1 MNLRKLLPGLTL
13 LGILII
19 TLTQCVP
26 SNKEILTDI
35 NLDFKDPVYRQLYIY
50 QDQLLTDSILPFFR
64 HRDPSYRYAAAL
76 SFASNKDP
84 QVIDSLILL
93 LDDEVQEVKVAA
105 AYTLGQIG
113 SEKSGPALVKAF
125 AADTLATSQKFKK
138 TALEAIGKSASA
150 EYLDNISSVKSYFRS
165 DTLLLEGQAYAI
177 YRYALKGINSR
188 IGTQRM
194 VDLLAKKGYPE
205 SVKLIAANYL
215 YRTKDIKLD
224 TFAGDFYQVAQRE
237 NNPQILQALAI
248 AIGKT
253 KKPVGLEALKYI
265 YGKSDDFRVRVNVIR
280 ALGNYQYLEVKDL
293 VFAALKSNNQHI
305 AQAASQ
311 FFIDYGNAREASLY
325 FSTAKNTENLSWQ
338 VRNNLIR
345 AANRY
350 VPVYFVNTINNIN
363 GEIKTRFETPS
374 DNIYEKAGLLK
385 ALSEYGWNYK
395 YIYQQGYQSEQT
407 IIRSASVDALA
418 QIAMNP
424 NFARYFGTSARR
436 VKKELAG
443 YFQEAIEK
451 GDIAMI
457 AYAAQVLRMPS
468 LNFKEVVD
476 SIDYMTAAMAKLEL
490 PKEIEIKYEL
500 QKTVDYFNNT
510 TGVTNQPPRYN
521 HPIDWDLIGGI
532 NANAEAK
539 IFTSKGEIT
548 LSLMLQQAPGTVA
561 NFVQL
566 ARNNFYDNKNF
577 HRVISN
583 FVVQGGCPR
592 GDGYG
597 GLDYTIRSE
606 LGMAYYD
613 DAGYVGMASAGNHT
627 ECTQWFITHS
637 PTPHLDGNYTI
648 FAKVKSGMD
657 IVNQLQIG
665 DRITDIKIQ
674 N

>member
-1 MNLRKLLPGLTL
+1 MLRKLLTGLLL
-13 LGILII
+13 LGILFT

-26 SNKEILTDI
+26 SKKEILTDV
-35 NLDFKDPVYRQLYIY
+35 NLDFKDPIYRQLYVY

-84 QVIDSLILL
+84 QVVDSLIFLL
-93 LDDEVQEVKVAA
+93 EDEVQEVKVAA
-105 AYTLGQIG
+105 AYALGQIG
-113 SEKSGPALVKAF
+113 EEKSGPALVKAF
-125 AADTLATSQKFKK
+125 AVDTLATTQKFKK
-138 TALEAIGKSASA
+138 IALEAIGKSASA
-150 EYLDNISSVKSYFRS
+150 KYLDNISTVKNYFRS

-177 YRYALKGINSR
+177 YRYALRGISSPV
-188 IGTQRM
+188 GTQRM
-194 VDLLAKKGYPE
+194 VDLLTKKGYPE
-205 SVKLIAANYL
+205 SVRLIAANYL
-215 YRTKDIKLD
+215 YRTRDIKLD
-224 TFAGDFYQVAQRE
+224 TFAGVFYQTAQRE
-237 NNPQILQALAI
+237 NNPKILQALAI

-253 KKPVGLEALKYI
+253 KKPVGLEALKYL
-265 YGKSDDFRVRVNVIR
+265 YGKSDDFQVRVNVIR
-280 ALGNYQYLEVKDL
+280 AMGNYDYETVKDL
-293 VFAALKSNNQHI
+293 IFDAIKSNNEHI

-311 FFIDYGNAREASLY
+311 FFVDYGNARDASRY

-338 VRNNLIR
+338 VRNNLFR
-345 AANRY
+345 AANRH
-350 VPVYFVNTINNIN
+350 VPRYLVNIINSIS
-363 GEIKTRFETPS
+363 GEIKTRFETPN
-374 DNIYEKAGLLK
+374 DNVYEKAGLLK

-395 YIYQQGYQSEQT
+395 YIYQKGYQSEQT

-424 NFARYFGTSARR
+424 TFEKYFAGSARR
-436 VKKELAG
+436 VKKDLAG

-457 AYAAQVLRMPS
+457 AYAAQVLRMPD
-468 LNFKEVVD
+468 LDFKSVVD

-510 TGVTNQPPRYN
+510 PEMINQPPRYN

-532 NANAEAK
+532 NPDAEAK

-548 LSLMLQQAPGTVA
+548 LSLMLQHAPGTVA

-566 ARNNFYDNKNF
+566 SRNNFYDNKNF

-583 FVVQGGCPR
+583 FVAQGGCPR

-657 IVNQLQIG
+657 VVNQLEIG

>member
-1 MNLRKLLPGLTL
+1 MLRKLLPSFIL
-13 LGILII
+13 LGILMI
-19 TLTQCVP
+19 TCTQCVP
-26 SNKEILTDI
+26 AKKEILTDI
-35 NLDFKDPVYRQLYIY
+35 NLDFGDPVYRQIYVY
-50 QDQLLTDSILPFFR
+50 QDQLLTDSILPFFQ
-64 HRDPSYRYAAAL
+64 HPDPSYRYAAAL

-84 QVIDSLILL
+84 QALDPLIKLL
-93 LDDEVQEVKVAA
+93 QDEVQEVKVAA
-105 AYTLGQIG
+105 AYALGQIG
-113 SEKSGPALVKAF
+113 NEKSGPALVNAF
-125 AADTLATSQKFKK
+125 ATDSLATSQKFKK
-138 TALEAIGKSASA
+138 TVLEAIGKSASA
-150 EYLDNISSVKSYFRS
+150 DYLDNISSVKSYYRS

-177 YRYALKGINSR
+177 YRYALKGINSP

-194 VDLLAKKGYPE
+194 VDLLTKKGYPE
-205 SVKLIAANYL
+205 SVRLIAVNYL
-215 YRTKDIKLD
+215 SRTRNIKID
-224 TFAGDFYQVAQRE
+224 TFAGDFYRVAQRE

-253 KKPVGLEALKYI
+253 KKPVGLEALNYL
-265 YGKSDDFRVRVNVIR
+265 YGKSDDYRVRVNAIR
-280 ALGNYQYLEVKDL
+280 AMGNYEYNDVKEL
-293 VFAALKSNNQHI
+293 VSSAIVSNNQHI

-311 FFIDYGNAREASLY
+311 FFIDYGIPREASIY
-325 FSTAKNTENLSWQ
+325 FSTAKNTEDLSWE
-338 VRNNLIR
+338 VRNKLLR
-345 AANRY
+345 AANRH
-350 VPVYFVNTINNIN
+350 VPVYYTNSGGNIN
-363 GEIKTRFETPS
+363 AEIKTRFEAPN
-374 DNIYEKAGLLK
+374 DNVYEKAGLLK
-385 ALSEYGWNYK
+385 AMSEYGWNYK
-395 YIYQQGYQSEQT
+395 YIYQKGYSSEQT

-418 QIAMNP
+418 QSAMNP
-424 NFARYFGTSARR
+424 NFDKYFGGSARR

-443 YFQEAIEK
+443 YFKEAIEK

-457 AYAAQVLRMPS
+457 AYAAQVLRMPE
-468 LNFKEVVD
+468 LKFNEVVD
-476 SIDYMTAAMAKLEL
+476 SINYMTAAMAKLEL

-510 TGVTNQPPRYN
+510 TGVNNQPPRYN

-532 NANAEAK
+532 NSNAEAR
-539 IFTSKGEIT
+539 IFTPKGEIS
-548 LSLMLQQAPGTVA
+548 LSLMLQHAPGTVA

-566 ARNNFYDNKNF
+566 ARNNFYDNKSF

-606 LGMAYYD
+606 LGIAYYD
-613 DAGYVGMASAGNHT
+613 DEGYVGMASAGNHT

-648 FAKVKSGMD
+648 FAKVKSGMN